1 MNREERRQLWQARMT
16 DYRQSGLSLKA
27 WCALQEYTPDQ
38 LKYWLYK
45 RTPKTPSTSSLLPSP
60 QFVSLTTLLASHQ
73 APPCRYTS
81 VLPESKSTPASTPIC
96 CASWFELWSP
106 HAKPPSSTTGLSRLR
121 GHRFAQIHRRPGRCR
136 AGAFSTE
143 SVLHGAVCL
152 L

>member
-45 RTPKTPSTSSLLPSP
+45 RTPKIPDTTSRLTSP
-60 QFVSLTTLLASHQ
+60 QFISLLRFWIPLQ

-81 VLPESKSTPASTPIC
+81 APPESKSTPASTPTC
-96 CASWFELWSP
+96 CAIWFEPWSP
-106 HAKPPSSTTGLSRLR
+106 HAKPPSGPSGLSRLR

-136 AGAFSTE
+136 AGAISTE